1 MPSHAHTGGGHTHGK
16 GADYHTAAD
25 ATPVSARV
33 SVYNTNPTNS
43 HRVAGDHS
51 HYIYPQ
57 AQADTTVSASAAGTI
72 SGTSTPVPDSY
83 SIVWI
88 SPTSGTLKVV
98 PTGALM
104 LWAVGSTP
112 PAGWQVVTA
121 ANRLLLRGADSGEG
135 SSAFVSGHAHT
146 MAPAAHDLSHQHG
159 GSGSALASDASTL
172 AEGTPD
178 VGNGTP
184 TISAA
189 AAPGT
194 GLRANNGHSHLATY
208 TIAAANPGLSAASA
222 QPVGTVSGDAAL
234 PLHKRLVLIRKV

>member
-1 MPSHAHTGGGHTHGK
+1 
-16 GADYHTAAD
+16 
-25 ATPVSARV
+25 
-33 SVYNTNPTNS
+33 
-43 HRVAGDHS
+43 
-51 HYIYPQ
+51 
-57 AQADTTVSASAAGTI
+57 
-72 SGTSTPVPDSY
+72 
-83 SIVWI
+83 
-88 SPTSGTLKVV
+88 
-98 PTGALM
+98 
-104 LWAVGSTP
+104 
-112 PAGWQVVTA
+112 
-121 ANRLLLRGADSGEG
+121 
-135 SSAFVSGHAHT
+135 